1 MKHMYIGFLNKVNV
15 ASLNGAEGNGDNVT
29 VIKKISDSKG
39 NEYAYVSG
47 QALRRYIK
55 ETLMQ
60 LGEKI
65 TEVNEKGEPTFK
77 DEKGKQ
83 IELDGK
89 GLEKYKEK
97 VFKEFVD
104 LDLFGY
110 MFPKGGRRWSPVKVS
125 PLISVLPYK
134 GKMDYL
140 TRKQKSTNDKK
151 AGNIVQI
158 EIDTLNFMR
167 GNIVINI
174 EHIGN
179 EVDEYTY
186 EITPI
191 LSDNEKK
198 QRIDKLLDSIKY
210 LNGGAKQARNLE
222 NIAPQ
227 FVIITKQKTGL
238 PFLLNALTVDE
249 EGNIDVE
256 TIKEALNN
264 YEYDEVVIGINKGI
278 FKNKEEVIKEFKNV
292 TSVSEAIDKAKSF
305 Y

>member
-83 IELDGK
+83 VDLNKKLKD
-89 GLEKYKEK
+89 YKEK
-97 VFKEFVD
+97 AFKEFVD

-110 MFPKGGRRWSPVKVS
+110 MFPNGSRRWSPVKVS

-134 GKMDYL
+134 GEMDYL

-249 EGNIDVE
+249 EGNIDIE

-278 FKNKEEVIKEFKNV
+278 FKNEEDVIKEFENV

>member
-1 MKHMYIGFLNKVNV
+1 M
-15 ASLNGAEGNGDNVT
+15 
-29 VIKKISDSKG
+29 
-39 NEYAYVSG
+39 
-47 QALRRYIK
+47 
-55 ETLMQ
+55 
-60 LGEKI
+60 
-65 TEVNEKGEPTFK
+65 
-77 DEKGKQ
+77 
-83 IELDGK
+83 
-89 GLEKYKEK
+89 
-97 VFKEFVD
+97 D

-110 MFPKGGRRWSPVKVS
+110 MFPIGGRRWSPVKVS

-134 GKMDYL
+134 GEMDYL

-292 TSVSEAIDKAKSF
+292 SSVSEAIDNAKSF

>member
-1 MKHMYIGFLNKVNV
+1 MYIGFLNKVNV

-83 IELDGK
+83 VDLNKKLKD
-89 GLEKYKEK
+89 YKEK
-97 VFKEFVD
+97 AFKEFVD

-110 MFPKGGRRWSPVKVS
+110 MFPNGSRRWSPVKVS

-134 GKMDYL
+134 GEMDYL

-249 EGNIDVE
+249 EGNIDIE

-278 FKNKEEVIKEFKNV
+278 FKNEEDVFKEFENV

>member
-83 IELDGK
+83 VDLNKKLKD
-89 GLEKYKEK
+89 YKEK
-97 VFKEFVD
+97 AFKEFVD

-110 MFPKGGRRWSPVKVS
+110 MFPNGSRRWSPVKVS
-125 PLISVLPYK
+125 PLISVLLYK
-134 GKMDYL
+134 GEMDYL

-249 EGNIDVE
+249 EGNIDIE

-278 FKNKEEVIKEFKNV
+278 FKNEEDVIKEFENV

>member
-83 IELDGK
+83 VDLNKKLKD
-89 GLEKYKEK
+89 YKEK
-97 VFKEFVD
+97 AFKEFVD

-110 MFPKGGRRWSPVKVS
+110 MFPNGSRRWSPVKVS

-134 GKMDYL
+134 GEMDYL

-249 EGNIDVE
+249 EGNIDIE

-278 FKNKEEVIKEFKNV
+278 FKNEEDVFKEFENV

>member
-83 IELDGK
+83 VDLNKKLKD
-89 GLEKYKEK
+89 YKEK
-97 VFKEFVD
+97 AFKEFVD

-110 MFPKGGRRWSPVKVS
+110 MFPNWSRRWSPVKVS
-125 PLISVLPYK
+125 PLISVLLYK
-134 GKMDYL
+134 GEMDYL

-249 EGNIDVE
+249 EGNIDIE

-278 FKNKEEVIKEFKNV
+278 FKNEEDVIKEFENV

>member
-83 IELDGK
+83 VDLNKKLKD
-89 GLEKYKEK
+89 YKEK
-97 VFKEFVD
+97 AFKEFVD

-110 MFPKGGRRWSPVKVS
+110 MFPNGSRRWSPVKVS

-134 GKMDYL
+134 GEMDYL

-210 LNGGAKQARNLE
+210 LNGGARQARNLE

-238 PFLLNALTVDE
+238 PFLLNTLTLDE
-249 EGNIDVE
+249 EGNINIE

-264 YEYDEVVIGINKGI
+264 YEYDEVVIGINKGV
-278 FKNKEEVIKEFKNV
+278 FANEEDVIKEFENV

>member
-1 MKHMYIGFLNKVNV
+1 MYIGFLNKVNV

-39 NEYAYVSG
+39 NEFAYVSG

-134 GKMDYL
+134 GEMDYL

>member
-1 MKHMYIGFLNKVNV
+1 MYIGFLNKVNV

-83 IELDGK
+83 VDLNKKLKD
-89 GLEKYKEK
+89 YKEK
-97 VFKEFVD
+97 AFKEFVD

-110 MFPKGGRRWSPVKVS
+110 MFPNGSRRWSPVKVS

-134 GKMDYL
+134 GEMDYL

-249 EGNIDVE
+249 EGNIDIE

-278 FKNKEEVIKEFKNV
+278 FKNEEDVIKEFENV

>member
-83 IELDGK
+83 VDLNKKLKD
-89 GLEKYKEK
+89 YKEK
-97 VFKEFVD
+97 AFKEFVD

-110 MFPKGGRRWSPVKVS
+110 MFPNGSRRWSPVKVS

-134 GKMDYL
+134 GEMDYL

-249 EGNIDVE
+249 EGNIDIE

-278 FKNKEEVIKEFKNV
+278 FKNEEYVIKEFENV
-292 TSVSEAIDKAKSF
+292 TSVSDAIDKAKSF